1 MMLIKYITLISGFNH
16 LIFSLILLLKKTP
29 IKKANSILGITF
41 LIMTL
46 YCFQLYYLYSAY
58 SIQSH
63 ILMLYYVPFDYLLQL
78 LMGPAIFIYLKT
90 ILNHK
95 YSFRSYKIWLHVIST
110 IPALAFIIYFMLLPT
125 DLRIEKI
132 QSNFKESMWQMEA
145 LNGLFYIQMT
155 SYLVICYLV
164 IRKQVKVSRKVLI
177 NSIQIDI
184 HWLKTFFT
192 IDLAIMISTAP
203 IIFIASSEK
212 MNIIVSL
219 TAMNIQFI
227 YIFIKSVWQ
236 NGVISIEKTQEKQ
249 SPSLKITNKLTEQYF
264 NTLVEY
270 IKTNKPYLEPNCNI
284 QSVSHKT
291 GIPLHYLSHVLN
303 NKIKR
308 NFPEFINEY
317 RVKQAKQILKSEYSK
332 KITLEAIAYEC
343 GYGSKTSFNRSF
355 KKCTNLTPSEYRN
368 QNIIINN

>member
-16 LIFSLILLLKKTP
+16 LVFALILLLKKSP

-63 ILMLYYVPFDYLLQL
+63 TLMLYYIPFDYLLQL

-90 ILNHK
+90 ILNQK
-95 YSFRSYKIWLHVIST
+95 YSFRSYKIWLHVIPT

-132 QSNFKESMWQMEA
+132 QSNFNESMWQMEA
-145 LNGLFYIQMT
+145 LNGLFYVQMT
-155 SYLVICYLV
+155 SYLVVCYLI
-164 IRKQVKVSRKVLI
+164 IRKQVKVSIKVLI
-177 NSIQIDI
+177 NSIHIDI
-184 HWLKTFFT
+184 QWLKTFFT

-236 NGVISIEKTQEKQ
+236 TGVIPVEKIQVDKKH
-249 SPSLKITNKLTEQYF
+249 SPSLKIADNLTEQYF
-264 NTLVEY
+264 NNLIEHF
-270 IKTNKPYLEPNCNI
+270 KTKKPFLNSNCSI
-284 QSVSHKT
+284 QRVSQET
-291 GIPLHYLSHVLN
+291 NIPLHHLSHVLN
-303 NKIKR
+303 NKIKQ
-308 NFPEFINEY
+308 NFSEFINEY
-317 RVKQAKQILKSEYSK
+317 RVKHAKQILNSEYSK
-332 KITLEAIAYEC
+332 RITIEAIALDC

-355 KKCTNLTPSEYRN
+355 KKHTNLTPSEYRN
-368 QNIIINN
+368 KIVNN